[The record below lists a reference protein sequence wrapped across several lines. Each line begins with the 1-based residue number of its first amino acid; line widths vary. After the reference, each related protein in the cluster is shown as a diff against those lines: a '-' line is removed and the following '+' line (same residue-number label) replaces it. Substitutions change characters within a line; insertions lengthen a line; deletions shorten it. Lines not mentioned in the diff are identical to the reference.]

1 MHVYSNVFQC
11 KIAKFNV
18 QQERSIAEKYS
29 VTEFPS
35 LEFFA
40 AGKQDPSRY
49 DGPYTEAALIKYLN
63 KQCGTHRMPTGELGK
78 TASGKAKSVIHMAW
92 I

>member
-1 MHVYSNVFQC
+1 M
-11 KIAKFNV
+11 

-78 TASGKAKSVIHMAW
+78 TASGKAKSVIHMAC